1 MNDKILPSL
10 KLVFKPLV
18 VYNDEWEFAEGLR
31 NIALIKK
38 DKNLYDEFI
47 ERYYYLPLG
56 VIFKEDDLTRSFK
69 YEICSTLGV
78 GGRTLRFSKK
88 AFLRNIISNVDDVVL
103 SGDEEV
109 FKKLKQ
115 AIRARK
121 DMYRDVYRLD
131 KDSPYYD
138 EIYEE
143 YENSNQDMDFREYV
157 ILCKKKYTRLLNG
170 YTAVLELFDKSI
182 DLEKFISCFD
192 VNQLYL
198 FTMYSILKNS
208 EIYYKK
214 HGRLDYV
221 VDTIDTY
228 RELVNDVRKEDPNYD
243 AVIKVNNKIY
253 VIDDLFK
260 EYDELLGKAKIDR

>member
-18 VYNDEWEFAEGLR
+18 MYKGEWEFADGLR
-31 NIALIKK
+31 EIALIKK

-88 AFLRNIISNVDDVVL
+88 AFLRNIISNVDDVVDY
-103 SGDEEV
+103 GDEEV

-121 DMYRDVYRLD
+121 DIYRDVYKLD
-131 KDSPYYD
+131 KDSMYYED
-138 EIYEE
+138 LYEE
-143 YENSNQDMDFREYV
+143 YQNSNVDMEFRDYV
-157 ILCKKKYTRLLNG
+157 ILCKKKFTRLL
-170 YTAVLELFDKSI
+170 I
-182 DLEKFISCFD
+182 DIDKFISCFD

-198 FTMYSILKNS
+198 FTVYSILKNS
-208 EIYYKK
+208 EIYFEKY
-214 HGRLDYV
+214 GRLDYSV
-221 VDTIDTY
+221 ETIDSY
-228 RELVNDVRKEDPNYD
+228 RDLVSELRKENPEYD
-243 AVIKVNNKIY
+243 AIIKVNNKIY

-260 EYDELLGKAKIDR
+260 EYDELLSKSKTNR

>member
-18 VYNDEWEFAEGLR
+18 MYSGEWEFADGLR
-31 NIALIKK
+31 DIALIKK

-78 GGRTLRFSKK
+78 GGRTLRFSKR
-88 AFLRNIISNVDDVVL
+88 AFLRNIISNVDDVVD
-103 SGDEEV
+103 SGDEDI

-121 DMYRDVYRLD
+121 DIYRDVYKLD
-131 KDSPYYD
+131 KESTY
-138 EIYEE
+138 YEE
-143 YENSNQDMDFREYV
+143 IEEEYKNCNLDIDFRDYV
-157 ILCKKKYTRLLNG
+157 ILCKKKFTRLLNG
-170 YTAVLELFDKSI
+170 YNAVLDLFDKSI
-182 DLEKFISCFD
+182 DLDKFISCFD
-192 VNQLYL
+192 INQLYL
-198 FTMYSILKNS
+198 FTIYSILKNS
-208 EIYYKK
+208 EIYFTK
-214 HGRLDYV
+214 HGRLDYAV
-221 VDTIDTY
+221 EAIDSY
-228 RELVNDVRKEDPNYD
+228 RELVTEIRKDNPDYD

-260 EYDELLGKAKIDR
+260 EYDKLLSKK

>member
-18 VYNDEWEFAEGLR
+18 MYNGEWEFVEGLR
-31 NIALIKK
+31 DIALIKK

-69 YEICSTLGV
+69 YEICSTLGI

-88 AFLRNIISNVDDVVL
+88 AFLRNIISNVDDVIDF
-103 SGDEEV
+103 GDEDV

-121 DMYRDVYRLD
+121 DIYRDVYRFD
-131 KDSPYYD
+131 KESIYYD
-138 EIYEE
+138 EINEE
-143 YENSNQDMDFREYV
+143 YQNSNVDMEFREYV
-157 ILCKKKYTRLLNG
+157 TLCKKKFTRLLNG

-182 DLEKFISCFD
+182 DLDKFISCFD
-192 VNQLYL
+192 INQLYL

-214 HGRLDYV
+214 HGRLDYAA
-221 VDTIDTY
+221 DNLDTY
-228 RELVNDVRKEDPNYD
+228 RDLVKEIRKNAPDYD
-243 AVIKVNNKIY
+243 SVIKVNNKIY

-260 EYDELLGKAKIDR
+260 EYDELLNKIK